1 MIKKEKNMPE
11 LNVDFKDADYEAFCE
26 ETEAENDDPLDSLS
40 PVKKNMVLFFVIDVS
55 ASMRGNRIETMNK
68 AMQDVLPEL
77 IGVGGSNTD
86 VRVAVLTFGSGTE
99 WITSE
104 PMLLE
109 EYQNWRDLQA
119 EGVTDLGAAL
129 LELNEKMSR
138 KSFLQSPSLSYAPVI
153 FLITDGC
160 PTDNY
165 KAGLEVL
172 RKNNWF
178 RYGIKI
184 ALALGKGVDLDVL
197 EEFTGDRE
205 FVVQAN
211 NLKQMKLLV
220 QAIAVTSSQI
230 GSSSMQVEV
239 QPSVDTTSLDE
250 KQVDGMKKE
259 QMKDVLSDLKAEM
272 LEDMDFDEGW

>member
-1 MIKKEKNMPE
+1 
-11 LNVDFKDADYEAFCE
+11 
-26 ETEAENDDPLDSLS
+26 
-40 PVKKNMVLFFVIDVS
+40 
-55 ASMRGNRIETMNK
+55 
-68 AMQDVLPEL
+68 
-77 IGVGGSNTD
+77 
-86 VRVAVLTFGSGTE
+86 
-99 WITSE
+99 
-104 PMLLE
+104 
-109 EYQNWRDLQA
+109 
-119 EGVTDLGAAL
+119 
-129 LELNEKMSR
+129 
-138 KSFLQSPSLSYAPVI
+138 
-153 FLITDGC
+153 
-160 PTDNY
+160 
-165 KAGLEVL
+165 
-172 RKNNWF
+172 
-178 RYGIKI
+178 
-184 ALALGKGVDLDVL
+184 VDLDVL